1 MGQAHCRGGSA
12 CDGSCGGGRGWQ
24 APRALCGEA
33 PPPAHVTLPATH
45 VHRSHSPRCPQRWAC
60 GSHNTDRGI
69 NLGCGPRQPHSEA
82 PVWNRWPRSE
92 GGVGAWPAP
101 PAQRQL
107 LGRVAQPGSGR
118 RRLRPALRPLL
129 VLGDLS
135 GNLSVGGREGPRE
148 GVSVERGGTWG
159 RGECGGAGAGDAVA
173 ATPCPLPPAS
183 RQPGHTAQGTGT
195 APRGCPAP
203 SHTSCERRPQPVSGE
218 KTRVRV
224 TFLRAPKPAASAAQG
239 GPRGAALRVPRPW
252 LFRGRG
258 RCGARTPRPRLTPRL
273 PNLRDSL
280 LLREAPHGGGTRGDQ
295 AAAGAYPRATE
306 PVRGDVR
313 PGEDGRDR
321 LPGH

>member
-1 MGQAHCRGGSA
+1 MGAAGAAGA
-12 CDGSCGGGRGWQ
+12 GRHPEPSV
-24 APRALCGEA
+24 ARR
-33 PPPAHVTLPATH
+33 PPPRT
-45 VHRSHSPRCPQRWAC
+45 RHSPRNPRAQVPLTPVPPAMGVWVPQHRQGHQPRMW
-60 GSHNTDRGI
+60 
-69 NLGCGPRQPHSEA
+69 PRQPHSEA
-82 PVWNRWPRSE
+82 PAWNRWPRSE
-92 GGVGAWPAP
+92 GGVGARPAP
-101 PAQRQL
+101 PAQR
-107 LGRVAQPGSGR
+107 PGSGS

-148 GVSVERGGTWG
+148 GVSVERGGNWG

-295 AAAGAYPRATE
+295 AAAGARPRATE
-306 PVRGDVR
+306 PVRGDVC

>member
-1 MGQAHCRGGSA
+1 MGQAHCRGGGA

-24 APRALCGEA
+24 AP
-33 PPPAHVTLPATH
+33 PPHTHVTLPATH
-45 VHRSHSPRCPQRWAC
+45 MHRSHSPRCPQRWAC

-82 PVWNRWPRSE
+82 PAWNRWPRSE
-92 GGVGAWPAP
+92 GGVGARPAP

-195 APRGCPAP
+195 APRGCL
-203 SHTSCERRPQPVSGE
+203 SCP
-218 KTRVRV
+218 
-224 TFLRAPKPAASAAQG
+224 
-239 GPRGAALRVPRPW
+239 
-252 LFRGRG
+252 
-258 RCGARTPRPRLTPRL
+258 L
-273 PNLRDSL
+273 PHEL
-280 LLREAPHGGGTRGDQ
+280 
-295 AAAGAYPRATE
+295 
-306 PVRGDVR
+306 
-313 PGEDGRDR
+313 
-321 LPGH
+321 